1 MKYRKQLPKLTPE
14 ESKEIYKL
22 CAEGM
27 ILCDIAKKFDR
38 PEATIAY
45 HTWSKEKKENHL
57 QRKREYNKRVY
68 KKNQKKNLEYLN
80 TEGGFILALYQNVKK
95 SRKKKQGRLI
105 NTDKEIELLSQEEF
119 LNLWDEH
126 KAKHG
131 YNCGYYNDEPIIIQS
146 TVPNKNGKQN
156 PRPKNLLSV
165 DRLDPEKGYT
175 KENIVFC
182 GWDVNRRKND
192 TKPKDSYQFIRVY
205 EERNQ

>member
-182 GWDVNRRKND
+182 GWDVNRRKNN
-192 TKPKDSYQFIRVY
+192 TNPKDSYQFIRVY